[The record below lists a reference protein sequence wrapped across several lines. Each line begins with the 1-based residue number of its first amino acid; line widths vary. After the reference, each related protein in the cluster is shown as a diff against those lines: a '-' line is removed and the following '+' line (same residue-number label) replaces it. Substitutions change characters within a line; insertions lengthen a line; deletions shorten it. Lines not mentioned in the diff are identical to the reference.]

1 MGSLRCMVGEIED
14 LKPLASLLAD
24 LGSSDLSV

>member
-1 MGSLRCMVGEIED
+1 MHSLRAIVGKIEY

-24 LGSSDLSV
+24 LGSSDLSA

>member
-1 MGSLRCMVGEIED
+1 VRSLRGIVGKIED
-14 LKPLASLLAD
+14 LKPLASLLDD